1 MDNSEWFGWVGYA
14 LSPAWERGTPGTPAI
29 QGFRNFRKTLYDSG
43 ESGPPQHHATRH
55 PDPSGSVRLTT
66 RTVLGTVVGRGGVAS
81 TSVAFGSRLERPIQ
95 GFRNFRNSLYSHG
108 QNRLQTRGRTDF
120 PTQKIFTSDLYMFCA
135 PDYQFSGAV
144 VRAWKKNYT

>member
-43 ESGPPQHHATRH
+43 ESGPPQHHATRP

-66 RTVLGTVVGRGGVAS
+66 RTVLGIVVGRGGAAG
-81 TSVAFGSRLERPIQ
+81 TLVAFRGRLRWPIQ
-95 GFRNFRNSLYSHG
+95 GLGIFRNSLYNHG

-120 PTQKIFTSDLYMFCA
+120 PTQNILTSDLYMFCA
-135 PDYQFSGAV
+135 PGYQFSGAV
-144 VRAWKKNYT
+144 VRA